1 LLLGVGE
8 VTLSRQ
14 QLRVLSAKARYLA
27 DKAKP
32 PTRKQA
38 KTWLAPIRDAIAEMR
53 TGEVDAIRGYAVTRL
68 HTGDDYARIDY
79 CINGFLCLIERL
91 MPDVDLAP
99 LKTISSRLANGVP
112 LTLELLDNSAGILN
126 QVEDR
131 LIKIARREL
140 VDAANLEQMICEVER
155 LGLDKVAA

>member
-1 LLLGVGE
+1 MSL
-8 VTLSRQ
+8 TRQ
-14 QLRVLSAKARYLA
+14 QLRALAAKARYLA

-79 CINGFLCLIERL
+79 CINGFVALIERL
-91 MPDVDLAP
+91 MPHVDLFA
-99 LKTISSRLANGVP
+99 LEALSVRLEKGIP
-112 LTLELLDNSAGILN
+112 LTLKLLDSCAAILKV
-126 QVEDR
+126 VEDN
-131 LIKIARREL
+131 LITIARRDL
-140 VDAANLEQMICEVER
+140 IDAANLEQIIIEVDR
-155 LGLDKVAA
+155 LGLKAA